1 VSALSRAW
9 LVAAAALLA
18 FADFAAALPPRSI
31 AASIPSRAA
40 SADAPSAPAAP
51 AAEEP
56 RKWWT
61 EDDWEWVDHERA
73 ETEEASERKSVWK
86 AVGASALLP
95 GLGQR
100 YAGRSKRAGFFFVTE
115 AAIWT
120 TFAVYRIQGEI
131 RQDRFIEFA
140 GTRAGAPDGEED
152 DYYEHIG
159 FFSSLEQWHDI
170 VRRDARFLFPDD
182 PAAQAEYF
190 EQTKRYDESE
200 AWVWPDDETRTRYR
214 VLRSRSEGAFH
225 NSRLALGAALL
236 NRFASVIDA
245 LALTRKH
252 NQDLGEEGLSLD
264 LRFETKETADGLV
277 VGPVLTAQY

>member
-1 VSALSRAW
+1 V
-9 LVAAAALLA
+9 ALLA
-18 FADFAAALPPRSI
+18 GASAGLAEPAAAQDPRSI
-31 AASIPSRAA
+31 AASMPALADNAA
-40 SADAPSAPAAP
+40 AAP
-51 AAEEP
+51 APSTEES

-61 EDDWEWVDHERA
+61 EDDWEWVDHEPA
-73 ETEEASERKSVWK
+73 KAQDSSGRKSVWK

-100 YAGRSKRAGFFFVTE
+100 YAGRTKRSNVFFVTE

-140 GTRAGAPDGEED
+140 GVRAGAPSGKED
-152 DYYEHIG
+152 EYYEHIG
-159 FFSSLEQWHDI
+159 FWSSLEQWHDI
-170 VRRDARFLFPDD
+170 VRRDARSLFPDD

-190 EQTKRYDESE
+190 EQTKRFDESE
-200 AWVWPDDETRTRYR
+200 SWVWPDDETRTRYR

-236 NRFASVIDA
+236 NRFASVVDA
-245 LALTRKH
+245 LALTRRH
-252 NQDLGEEGLSLD
+252 NQNLREEGLSLD
-264 LRFETKETADGLV
+264 LRFETKDTVDGLV
-277 VGPVLTAQY
+277 VGPVLSAEY